1 MTENEKRRQMG
12 ELLLDHSEAQKNLA
26 HLQEKA
32 ARMRDRLAGL
42 MGCLESSHVFGVV
55 EIHEKSTKIR
65 EWSLNTEFKDLDFD
79 AVASLVQEIED
90 AQNKVDQLAERKSA
104 LGL

>member
-12 ELLLDHSEAQKNLA
+12 ELLLDHIEAQKHLA

-32 ARMRDRLAGL
+32 IKMRERLAGL
-42 MGCLESSHVFGVV
+42 MSCLEPPHVFGVV
-55 EIHEKSTKIR
+55 EIHDKSAKIR
-65 EWSLNTEFKDLDFD
+65 EWSLNSEFKDLDFD
-79 AVASLVQEIED
+79 AVASLVQEMED
-90 AQNKVDQLAERKSA
+90 AQNKVDHFADRKSA